1 MAWGDKKDMIIAENA
16 AMKVKVEMLAE
27 RVEELKEEKLA
38 LTEQLRH
45 TQDALVAKEAPEAYR
60 DKKYMEEQALIMAQ
74 ADPSE
79 EQTEA
84 VRIQELKAATT
95 SNYLRGIEDRLFID
109 ADDMIEMFSRSV
121 DKPMLDSKSL
131 HGNDES

>member
-95 SNYLRGIEDRLFID
+95 SNYLRTDRGQIVHRCRRHDRNVFTIC
-109 ADDMIEMFSRSV
+109 R
-121 DKPMLDSKSL
+121 
-131 HGNDES
+131 